1 MVLKADGSVQ
11 EISAKTDPR
20 ILRRMAAMS
29 DGLPLDPKVPGEPGD
44 RSPQPSGLDQ
54 LTADVKKQQPAPSGT
69 KPPAG
74 MPKPSAT
81 ASAQPSVSA
90 PPAVVKKPAPPLAP
104 AAPKTDVAAALGQ
117 RVIHFEQKKPVP
129 MRDVLNVLE
138 ELVTVPIRGDR
149 QEIAD
154 LDDLL
159 QTPISV
165 ELENTTVAAIL
176 EAVLTRAGLTFQT
189 QPDAIQLHRA
199 GRNAGS
205 APSP

>member
-1 MVLKADGSVQ
+1 MMVLKADGSVQ

-29 DGLPLDPKVPGEPGD
+29 DGLPLDSKVPGEAGD

-54 LTADVKKQQPAPSGT
+54 LTADVKKQQPAPGLS

-74 MPKPSAT
+74 APKPAAT
-81 ASAQPSVSA
+81 T
-90 PPAVVKKPAPPLAP
+90 PPAVVKKPAPPTP
-104 AAPKTDVAAALGQ
+104 PTPKTDVAATLGQ

-129 MRDVLNVLE
+129 LRDVLNVLE

-159 QTPISV
+159 QTPIST

-176 EAVLTRAGLTFQT
+176 EAVLARAGLTFQV

-199 GRNAGS
+199 GRNAGK